1 MCMEK
6 TTNPFIDDNFAR
18 HVGIELIDAAKGS
31 ARAKLDICGQHLN
44 GAGCAH
50 GGAIFTL
57 AVWTMAVAAN
67 QDTDTL
73 SVGLNAD
80 ISWLRA
86 ARGGTLTA
94 QAKLIADA
102 KRVATYHVII
112 TNENNQTVAVFKGL
126 AYKKFT

>member
-1 MCMEK
+1 MEK
-6 TTNPFIDDNFAR
+6 TTNPFTDDNFAR

-31 ARAKLDICGQHLN
+31 ARAKLDICEHHLN
-44 GAGCAH
+44 GAGCVH

-67 QDTDTL
+67 QNTDTL

-86 ARGGTLTA
+86 ANGGTLTA

-102 KRVATYHVII
+102 KRVATYQVII
-112 TNENNQTVAVFKGL
+112 TNENNETVAVFKGL
-126 AYKKFT
+126 AYKKFA

>member
-1 MCMEK
+1 MEK

-31 ARAKLDICGQHLN
+31 ARAKLDICEQHLN

-67 QDTDTL
+67 QDTETL

-80 ISWLRA
+80 ISYLRA
-86 ARGGTLTA
+86 TGSGTLTA

-102 KRVATYHVII
+102 KRVATYQVII
-112 TNENNQTVAVFKGL
+112 TNENKETVATFKGL
-126 AYKKFT
+126 A

>member
-1 MCMEK
+1 MEK
-6 TTNPFIDDNFAR
+6 TTNPFTDDNFAR
-18 HVGIELIDAAKGS
+18 HVGIELIAAAKGS
-31 ARAKLDICGQHLN
+31 ARARLDICEHHLN

-67 QDTDTL
+67 EATETL

-80 ISWLRA
+80 ISYLRA

-102 KRVATYHVII
+102 KRVATYQVII
-112 TNENNQTVAVFKGL
+112 TNENKQTVAVFKGL
-126 AYKKFT
+126 AYKKFA

>member
-1 MCMEK
+1 MEK
-6 TTNPFIDDNFAR
+6 TTNPFTNDNFAR

-31 ARAKLDICGQHLN
+31 ARARLDICEHHLN
-44 GAGCAH
+44 GAGCVH

-67 QDTDTL
+67 QATETL

-80 ISWLRA
+80 ISYLRA
-86 ARGGTLTA
+86 AGGGTLTA

-102 KRVATYHVII
+102 KKVATYQVII
-112 TNENNQTVAVFKGL
+112 TDENNETVAVFKGL
-126 AYKKFT
+126 AYKKFG